1 MRNIKLLIEYDGT
14 NYHGWQVQKPSLG
27 VPLLPSPLM
36 GEGKGGGDPLPLTP
50 SHKGR
55 GKKRIPHSTLRTP
68 HSELPTIQGL
78 LQEKLSLITKEKNHV
93 TGSGRTDAGVHAL
106 GQVANF
112 LTESA
117 MPADSFAKALNSFLP
132 KDIVILNSE
141 EVGPDFHAQK
151 SAQSK
156 TYRYNIL
163 NIKTPSA
170 LYRNYTWFVP
180 QDLDLSGME
189 FAAEGLV
196 GTHDFSSFRDS
207 QGKEKNPVRT
217 LYHASLEKHGDLI
230 LCYVA
235 ANGFLHHMVRN
246 MVGTLVEIGRGK
258 LMPLDLKRI
267 LEACDRRAAG
277 PTAPPQGLY
286 LVEVKY

>member
-1 MRNIKLLIEYDGT
+1 MADKPDGGDYQSPPFFAMRNIKLLIEYDGT
-14 NYHGWQVQKPSLG
+14 NYHGWQVQRSSAECRMRNAELKSSG
-27 VPLLPSPLM
+27 FS
-36 GEGKGGGDPLPLTP
+36 T
-50 SHKGR
+50 
-55 GKKRIPHSTLRTP
+55 PHSTLRTP
-68 HSELPTIQGL
+68 HSELPTIQGV
-78 LQEKLSLITKEKNHV
+78 LQEKLSLITKERNHIS
-93 TGSGRTDAGVHAL
+93 GSGRTDAGVHAL

-112 LTESA
+112 LTEST

-132 KDIVILNSE
+132 KDIVILHSE
-141 EVGPDFHAQK
+141 EVAPDFHAQK

-170 LYRNYTWFVP
+170 LHRNYTWFAP
-180 QDLDLSGME
+180 DDLDLSGME

-217 LYHASLEKHGDLI
+217 LYHVSLEKHGDLI

-258 LMPLDLKRI
+258 LMPLDMKRI